1 MTKMKQQDRQKAT
14 RTARMTKGIQQEIP
28 DDLVIFAEKT
38 KDRIDKN
45 FGEFMRKR
53 GKSNVSIVHEMHP
66 IIGDATHVS
75 KMLNG
80 TVHVSLEILVALH
93 YLYGHVFEDDLQAKI
108 TITDNGKGISPDHLP
123 HIFER
128 MYQCDQSRS
137 AGGNGLGLSIVKE
150 LVTAHK
156 GKITVD
162 STPNKG
168 STFTLLFP
176 KSL

>member
-75 KMLNG
+75 KMMNG

-93 YLYGHVFEDDLQAKI
+93 YLYGIDLNEFIAGDKAERPSLTPEQVETLRGIVQMYDDSSEKTSRNLQK
-108 TITDNGKGISPDHLP
+108 
-123 HIFER
+123 
-128 MYQCDQSRS
+128 
-137 AGGNGLGLSIVKE
+137 
-150 LVTAHK
+150 
-156 GKITVD
+156 
-162 STPNKG
+162 
-168 STFTLLFP
+168 
-176 KSL
+176 